1 MTEYRVDARS
11 LNGDTTDVFINRLE
25 SDLAR
30 VRESLVAFTAAS
42 YPEIQAP
49 VQYAATTTGRLF
61 RPTLV
66 LISSYLV
73 DQAPAEGT
81 AKTVID
87 AAAAVE
93 LLHVA
98 TLCHDD
104 LIDGAQTR
112 RGQPTCNAKF
122 GDTAAILVGDYFLAR
137 SMQIAA
143 FLGAHQT
150 ALIAETLFQLCVGQ
164 MLETAQTFD
173 TTRSESDY
181 LAAISGKTAW
191 LMRTCTTIGALQ
203 GGADQVTQEALAD
216 FGHSLGMAFQ
226 IWDDI
231 LDLLDDGNTG
241 KTVAKDLVNGVYTLP
256 VIYLMKELPDHL
268 VQALSHSTPST
279 GDVGEILSFVR
290 NSDVISRAGDVAQRH
305 IADAISV
312 IRDTPSFEGR
322 RRAVEQCL
330 FDVVKR
336 LAPKHPGVAAIY
348 SGEKIDR

>member
-1 MTEYRVDARS
+1 MTEYQLDAS
-11 LNGDTTDVFINRLE
+11 PDLFIKRLE

-30 VRESLVAFTAAS
+30 VRESLVSFTTAP
-42 YPEIQAP
+42 YQKIQAP
-49 VQYAATTTGRLF
+49 IQYTATTTGRLF

-66 LISSYLV
+66 LISSYLT
-73 DQAPAEGT
+73 DQAPADRTEVT
-81 AKTVID
+81 AKAVID

-104 LIDGAQTR
+104 LIDEAQTR
-112 RGQPTCNAKF
+112 RGKPTCNAKF

-150 ALIAETLFQLCVGQ
+150 ALIAETLSQLCVGQ

-191 LMRTCTTIGALQ
+191 LMRTCTTIGAVQ
-203 GGADQVTQEALAD
+203 CGADQATQEALAA

-241 KTVAKDLVNGVYTLP
+241 KTAAKDLANGVYTLP

-268 VQALSHSTPST
+268 VQALSHPTPST
-279 GDVGEILSFVR
+279 GDVVEILSFVR

-312 IRDTPSFEGR
+312 IRDTPCFEGR

-348 SGEKIDR
+348 SGEKIDQ